1 MTGSCIYCGEQ
12 LRPNSMFC
20 FRCGQLV
27 HTTADSPER
36 VPAHTRASS
45 TVTQHH
51 TPERPGQVAPTPP
64 QFGVQAPVPPRWSPP
79 RLSEN
84 APRRRADPAPSQEAA
99 AQSTPAVPAAPVV
112 PAAAPSA
119 GSTVVLSFSTGDR
132 VIVVGNAVIGRKPQ
146 SEALNSGA
154 QSIPIDDPKRSLS
167 RVHLLL
173 NVDSRGATVTD
184 PGSANGSS
192 LERAGVTARLVE
204 GQPTVVLPG
213 DRLWLGDVSADLS
226 TA

>member
-27 HTTADSPER
+27 QVPQESQER
-36 VPAHTRASS
+36 SSRPAAHGKVGGAAPVRP
-45 TVTQHH
+45 VR
-51 TPERPGQVAPTPP
+51 ERPADASAATPV
-64 QFGVQAPVPPRWSPP
+64 FGAHQPAPPRWSPP
-79 RLSEN
+79 RLSDN
-84 APRRRADPAPSQEAA
+84 APRRRADTPAA
-99 AQSTPAVPAAPVV
+99 ATPVAQAVPAAPVV
-112 PAAAPSA
+112 PAAAPSVA
-119 GSTVVLSFSTGDR
+119 STVVLTFSTGDR

-154 QSIPIDDPKRSLS
+154 QAIQIDDPQKSLS

-173 NVDSRGATVTD
+173 TVDERGASVTD

-192 LERAGVTARLVE
+192 LERAGVVTRLAE

-213 DRLWLGDVSADLS
+213 DRLWLGDVSADLT